1 MSLTATLLHNHPIT
15 LPKGRRRTHHIEPL
29 RPSSPPAK
37 SWQEKGTAD
46 KNVELTFAAIVA
58 GRKTVADI
66 RADVGLGKA
75 TILRA
80 VTQLEAW
87 PDGPRIERD
96 RSRRPHTFTPTNA

>member
-1 MSLTATLLHNHPIT
+1 MSLTATILHNHPIT

-29 RPSSPPAK
+29 RPCSAPAK
-37 SWQEKGTAD
+37 PWQEKCTSD
-46 KNVELTFAAIVA
+46 KNVELTFAAIAA

-66 RADVGLGKA
+66 RADIGIGKA

-96 RSRRPHTFTPTNA
+96 RSRRPHTFTPTHA